1 MRKQV
6 IRNALLLLTSTN
18 QRRPAVRTTLV
29 KPPLPHFLNEQ
40 FKGFRPSYQ
49 YNNGLHEPYF
59 VKCVFWTQPGKW
71 QGKWVGMYQCEISGG
86 SQHWSERY
94 FWGVVHGGFEEVD
107 QHGVRGIRKRM
118 LRV

>member
-1 MRKQV
+1 MHKQV
-6 IRNALLLLTSTN
+6 IRTALLLLERER
-18 QRRPAVRTTLV
+18 RRPATIQSAIV
-29 KPPLPHFLNEQ
+29 KPPLPHHLNEQ
-40 FKGFRPSYQ
+40 FRGFRPSYQ

-59 VKCVFWTQPGKW
+59 VKSVFWTQPGKW

-94 FWGVVHGGFEEVD
+94 FWGVTHFGFEEVA

-118 LRV
+118 LRA